1 MSARACIRKWK
12 ILSDGIACESQ
23 AKTVRERGTR
33 RWGDKAV
40 EDRKSGKTKW
50 VGRARVGGKGMRKMK
65 GKERK
70 RGNMREGQQQIVRK
84 STRTRKHK
92 CESAS
97 KRGKRQ
103 KQEHVRERGKTY

>member
-50 VGRARVGGKGMRKMK
+50 VGRARGRGKGMRKMK
-65 GKERK
+65 
-70 RGNMREGQQQIVRK
+70 
-84 STRTRKHK
+84 
-92 CESAS
+92 
-97 KRGKRQ
+97 
-103 KQEHVRERGKTY
+103 REREKKGKHERGTATDSKE